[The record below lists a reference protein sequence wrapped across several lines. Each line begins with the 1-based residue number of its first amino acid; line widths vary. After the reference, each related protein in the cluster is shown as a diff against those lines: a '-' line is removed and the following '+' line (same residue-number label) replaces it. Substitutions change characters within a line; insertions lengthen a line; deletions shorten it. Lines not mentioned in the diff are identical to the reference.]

1 MPLGNGERRWP
12 SDARLRERAVRLLTE
27 TALFRHVS
35 RRLLADMV
43 AHYGLTE
50 LDRMGGTISGIVPA
64 ILLVLEGSVDVVLP
78 TTPGIPPTVLN
89 LPIGSYSRTVPGVQW
104 GMSTLRAGGTKRVRV
119 FLIDREAFLNDL
131 PQMLVNQL
139 APVALQAL

>member
-1 MPLGNGERRWP
+1 MGNGERRWP
-12 SDARLRERAVRLLTE
+12 SDARLRERVVHLLAE

-50 LDRMGGTISGIVPA
+50 LDRVGGTISGIVPA
-64 ILLVLEGSVDVVLP
+64 ILLVLEGSVDVMLP
-78 TTPGIPPTVLN
+78 GPPGTPPKVLN
-89 LPIGSYSRTVPGVQW
+89 LPIGNYSRTVPGVQW
-104 GMSTLRAGGTKRVRV
+104 GASTLRAGGTKRVRV
-119 FLIDREAFLNDL
+119 FLIERDAFPNDL

>member
-1 MPLGNGERRWP
+1 MGDERRWP
-12 SDARLRERAVRLLTE
+12 SDARLRERAVHLLAE

-50 LDRMGGTISGIVPA
+50 LDRIGGPIVGITPA
-64 ILLVLEGSVDVVLP
+64 VLLVLEGSVDVVLP
-78 TTPGIPPTVLN
+78 ASPGMPEPTVLN
-89 LPIGSYSRTVPGVQW
+89 LPIGSYSRTMPGVHWQDAI
-104 GMSTLRAGGTKRVRV
+104 LRSGGARRARV
-119 FLIDREAFLNDL
+119 FLIERAEVKNL

-139 APVALQAL
+139 APAALQAL